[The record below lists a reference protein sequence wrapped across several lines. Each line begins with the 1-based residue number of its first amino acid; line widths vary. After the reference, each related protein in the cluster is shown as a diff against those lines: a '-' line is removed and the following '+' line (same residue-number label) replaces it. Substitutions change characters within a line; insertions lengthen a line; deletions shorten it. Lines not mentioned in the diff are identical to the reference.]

1 VGNVG
6 ITQKSSVRLM
16 GCVPREKKSPTIK
29 KRIFLGDPQEGGG
42 NSPWRAHHLGER
54 KEWRGINEGR
64 GVERHWD
71 EAKR

>member
-16 GCVPREKKSPTIK
+16 ECVPREKRSP
-29 KRIFLGDPQEGGG
+29 KRIFLGNPQEGGR

-54 KEWRGINEGR
+54 RGINEGR

>member
-1 VGNVG
+1 MRAKG
-6 ITQKSSVRLM
+6 
-16 GCVPREKKSPTIK
+16 EKESPTIK

-54 KEWRGINEGR
+54 RGINEGR